1 MCYKYLQFWIYL
13 VKGRLSL
20 LPTFC
25 RPSQPAE
32 SLQGRR
38 AGQSDHQQH
47 QREEGHHPSGQA
59 GPEHHEASQAGA
71 DQRRMSLILYITQ
84 NVLC

>member
-32 SLQGRR
+32 SLQGRG

-47 QREEGHHPSGQA
+47 QREEGHHPGGQA
-59 GPEHHEASQAGA
+59 GGGDHQAGHA
-71 DQRRMSLILYITQ
+71 GSS
-84 NVLC
+84 